1 MSTLETAI
9 EIAARAHAG
18 QVDKAGAPYIFH
30 PLRLMLGVTVT
41 TPFERMAAV
50 LHDTVEDTNISL
62 ADLRDAGF
70 PAEVL
75 DAVDALTKRAG
86 EKRLDAAHR
95 AAENPIA
102 LVVKLADVMDNM
114 DLSRIPN
121 PTDQDYERLQEYEGV
136 IKVLLAARAEGLAAR
151 AAVLQEMGDDG
162 SASGDTEAAIGQDTG
177 DNNSNPVEVYKGKY
191 KVFVDDNYHYG
202 SDSDRMSA
210 GSYRSLKRAI
220 KKCQKITI
228 SSLKHLCE
236 EGITPEKLNAQWCMF
251 GDDAFIVGGDSVH
264 FSAREF
270 VTTELCQ
277 SIIDGQ

>member
-9 EIAARAHAG
+9 VIAARAHAG

-30 PLRLMLGVTVT
+30 PLRLMLAVT

-102 LVVKLADVMDNM
+102 LVVKLADVMDNI

-121 PTDQDYERLQEYEGV
+121 PTNQDYERLKEYEEV
-136 IKVLLAARAEGLAAR
+136 IKVLLAARAARKAR
-151 AAVLQEMGDDG
+151 AGFD
-162 SASGDTEAAIGQDTG
+162 
-177 DNNSNPVEVYKGKY
+177 
-191 KVFVDDNYHYG
+191 
-202 SDSDRMSA
+202 
-210 GSYRSLKRAI
+210 
-220 KKCQKITI
+220 
-228 SSLKHLCE
+228 
-236 EGITPEKLNAQWCMF
+236 
-251 GDDAFIVGGDSVH
+251 
-264 FSAREF
+264 
-270 VTTELCQ
+270 
-277 SIIDGQ
+277 

>member
-30 PLRLMLGVTVT
+30 PLRLMLAVT

-62 ADLRDAGF
+62 TDLRGAGF

-75 DAVDALTKRAG
+75 DAVDVLTKRAG
-86 EKRLDAAHR
+86 EKRLDAARR
-95 AAENPIA
+95 ATENQIA
-102 LVVKLADVMDNM
+102 LVVKLADVTDNM
-114 DLSRIPN
+114 DLSRIPK
-121 PTDQDYERLQEYEGV
+121 PTNQDYERLKEYEEV
-136 IKVLLAARAEGLAAR
+136 IKVLLAARAAGQ
-151 AAVLQEMGDDG
+151 QEMGDND
-162 SASGDTEAAIGQDTG
+162 
-177 DNNSNPVEVYKGKY
+177 SNPVEVYKGKY

-236 EGITPEKLNAQWCMF
+236 EGMTPGKLSAQWSMF

-277 SIIDGQ
+277 SIIDGK

>member
-1 MSTLETAI
+1 MSTVETAI

-30 PLRLMLGVTVT
+30 PLRLMLSVQ

-50 LHDTVEDTNISL
+50 LHDTVEDTDISL
-62 ADLRDAGF
+62 ANLGDAGF

-86 EKRLDAAHR
+86 EQRLDAARR

-102 LVVKLADVMDNM
+102 LIVKLADVMDNM

-121 PTDQDYERLQEYEGV
+121 PTDRDYERLKEYEPV
-136 IKVLLAARAEGLAAR
+136 IKLLLAARAAGLQALAEG
-151 AAVLQEMGDDG
+151 VSTSEE
-162 SASGDTEAAIGQDTG
+162 ASGEDEPDPG
-177 DNNSNPVEVYKGKY
+177 DSDSNPVEVYKGKY
-191 KVFVDDNYHYG
+191 QIYVDDNYHHG
-202 SDSDRMSA
+202 SESDRMPA
-210 GSYRSLKRAI
+210 GAYRSLKKTI

-228 SSLKHLCE
+228 SSLEYLCE
-236 EGITPEKLNAQWCMF
+236 EGITAEKLRAQWCMF
-251 GDDAFIVGGDSVH
+251 GDDPFIVGDGIVH

-270 VTTELCQ
+270 ITTELCQ
-277 SIIDGQ
+277 SIIDGK

>member
-1 MSTLETAI
+1 
-9 EIAARAHAG
+9 
-18 QVDKAGAPYIFH
+18 
-30 PLRLMLGVTVT
+30 MLAVT

-62 ADLRDAGF
+62 ADLLDAGF
-70 PAEVL
+70 PAEVQ

-86 EKRLDAAHR
+86 EKRLDAARR

-102 LVVKLADVMDNM
+102 LVVKLADIMDNM

-121 PTDQDYERLQEYEGV
+121 PTNRDYERLKEYEEV
-136 IKVLLAARAEGLAAR
+136 IKVLLAARAAGQ
-151 AAVLQEMGDDG
+151 QEMGDDG
-162 SASGDTEAAIGQDTG
+162 SVSGDTEAAARQGKAD
-177 DNNSNPVEVYKGKY
+177 DDSKPVEVYKGKY

-236 EGITPEKLNAQWCMF
+236 EGITPEKLSAQWSMF

-277 SIIDGQ
+277 SIIDGK